1 MISGAVVPTALGVA
15 LAAGTAEPGA
25 STVIPLWVDLAT
37 VSVSALAGGLV
48 AARERYDLNGVL
60 FVAIATGLGGG
71 IIRDLLIAQGPPLA
85 MVSLWYLPTAAAAGL
100 LVFFLSGPIHAL
112 TSRAR
117 PVVFTLETAALAL
130 YTALGTGKGLEAGLP
145 LVSCVLLG
153 VITGVGGGILRDLL
167 LNRRP
172 MVLQPG
178 TLEAGA
184 ALLAAIT
191 QVVADIWLP
200 AFIAAL
206 IGIAVAVLARVL
218 SVTLRWQT
226 PPAGIARQVDVPG
239 DQ

>member
-1 MISGAVVPTALGVA
+1 MVA
-15 LAAGTAEPGA
+15 PLSAGLLAAAAEVAAVGAAAEPGA
-25 STVIPLWVDLAT
+25 SPLIPLWADLAA
-37 VSVSALAGGLV
+37 VAVSALAGGLV

-85 MVSLWYLPTAAAAGL
+85 MVSLWYLPTAGAAGL
-100 LVFFLSGPIHAL
+100 LVFFLSTPIHSL
-112 TSRAR
+112 TTRAR
-117 PVVFTLETAALAL
+117 PVVFTLETVALAL
-130 YTALGTGKGLEAGLP
+130 YTVLGAGKGLEAGLP

-172 MVLQPG
+172 TVLQPG

-184 ALLAAIT
+184 ALIAAIA

-200 AFIAAL
+200 AFIAAI
-206 IGIAVAVLARVL
+206 IGLAVAVLARAMSVL
-218 SVTLRWQT
+218 LRWQT
-226 PPAGIARQVDVPG
+226 PPAAVARRPE
-239 DQ
+239 